1 MVVLHDRVRLQESS
15 RRHARELEA
24 AAFLNRVLSMLDLE
38 GHEVDVSLVATRL
51 FWVLEEHR
59 VLKSFALSH
68 SLVAIRPEHGAL
80 VLRRFEQP
88 PDVS

>member
-15 RRHARELEA
+15 RRHASEQQA
-24 AAFLNRVLSMLDLE
+24 AVFLNRVLSMLDLE
-38 GHEVDVSLVATRL
+38 GHEVDVSLVANRL
-51 FWVLEEHR
+51 FWVLKEHR
-59 VLKSFALSH
+59 VLTSFALSH
-68 SLVAIRPEHGAL
+68 SLVAIGREHGVV